1 MRVEIG
7 RDKGAEMTFAERLS
21 QWNLRYDALPEEWRF
36 QAVLWPLI
44 LLGAINMALTVSV
57 GFPFGLLVVI
67 ALIAL
72 VVIRVP
78 FVLGWVE
85 ASPAETPVE
94 PSKPR
99 ISISA
104 APWVY
109 DLNLWYDGLPE
120 TRRPWVILVVLAVA
134 GGLNML
140 LTIHNGFSF
149 GILFLLA
156 LLVIILIRAPYV
168 AGWLIPPT
176 APQQRLAAAAAPGQI
191 EAAPVPEQI
200 AQDTTLHTEP
210 MTLNVAEPAPA
221 IHEPPPAVHEP
232 APEPEKPA

>member
-1 MRVEIG
+1 
-7 RDKGAEMTFAERLS
+7 MTFAERL
-21 QWNLRYDALPEEWRF
+21 QRWNRWYDALPEDWRF

-44 LLGAINMALTVSV
+44 LLGAINMGLTVAV
-57 GFPFGLLVVI
+57 GFPFGLLVVL

-78 FVLGWVE
+78 FVLGWV
-85 ASPAETPVE
+85 SPTPAEANGGPVE
-94 PSKPR
+94 PK

-104 APWVY
+104 VPWVY

-140 LTIHNGFSF
+140 LTIHSGFSF

-156 LLVIILIRAPYV
+156 LLAILLIRAPYV
-168 AGWLIPPT
+168 AGWFIPPT
-176 APQQRLAAAAAPGQI
+176 RLPERIAAAPAQERITQEAAAPVMPMHLAAA
-191 EAAPVPEQI
+191 EHEHEHEQPSAI
-200 AQDTTLHTEP
+200 AEP
-210 MTLNVAEPAPA
+210 MASPTAVAEPMPPE
-221 IHEPPPAVHEP
+221 EPPHDRPA
-232 APEPEKPA
+232 A

>member
-1 MRVEIG
+1 
-7 RDKGAEMTFAERLS
+7 MTFAERL
-21 QWNLRYDALPEEWRF
+21 QHWNRWYDALPEEWRF

-44 LLGAINMALTVSV
+44 LLGAINMALTVSM
-57 GFPFGLLVVI
+57 GFPFGLLVVL

-72 VVIRVP
+72 VVVRVP

-85 ASPAETPVE
+85 ASPGEQAMETA
-94 PSKPR
+94 KPR

-104 APWVY
+104 VPWVY

-120 TRRPWVILVVLAVA
+120 TRRPWVILGVLAVA

-140 LTIHNGFSF
+140 LTIHSGFSF

-156 LLVIILIRAPYV
+156 LLAIILIRAPYV

-176 APQQRLAAAAAPGQI
+176 APQQRFAAAAVPGQI
-191 EAAPVPEQI
+191 G
-200 AQDTTLHTEP
+200 QDSATHAEP
-210 MTLNVAEPAPA
+210 MTISIADPAPVM
-221 IHEPPPAVHEP
+221 HEVP
-232 APEPEKPA
+232 PEPDKPI